1 MKRLWGVAFLL
12 LWAVFCRPKGAECS
26 VVVAGPPEW
35 LADAIRGSI
44 IAVMKEMPS
53 YELKDQERLLA
64 MVSERIFEGYRVNA
78 LRIAGKD
85 DVFIELIPVKAN
97 SWEADVTFPK
107 LYPPCDEWFRLD
119 SSGMKEEILS
129 LLQGVPV
136 EALRWADEVFLK
148 EVRNIASS
156 RLPGW
161 EPHVMV
167 SKKDEC
173 YAVELSFTASQDL
186 VLAIDAHVFSRSLPS
201 FWQYDMREKLLE
213 SLSPFIGIPVGWAA
227 KHERDVERVV
237 NERLKDTRLSGT
249 ARIEVESQ
257 FVSSKIAKANVN
269 VESKRYTLNVWGAAY
284 AGTEDK
290 STELGLHFGRKA
302 QPLHSWDIEL
312 YGEAVMLLDDGD
324 SEERLG
330 FRWSP
335 YKNFWLGA
343 ERELEEDKTW
353 YRLWIEGGLKA
364 FYAWWRHSDEHENN
378 AALGYRFTEHLSL
391 ELYIDERDDDEVSIR
406 AVGNF

>member
-1 MKRLWGVAFLL
+1 MKRLWGAAFLL
-12 LWAVFCRPKGAECS
+12 LLAVFCRPKGAECS
-26 VVVAGPPEW
+26 VIVTGPPEW
-35 LADAIRGSI
+35 LTGAIKGSI
-44 IAVMKEMPS
+44 VAVMDEMPS
-53 YELKDQERLLA
+53 YEIKDQERLLT
-64 MVSERIFEGYRVNA
+64 MVSERIFEGYKVNA
-78 LRIAGKD
+78 LHITGKD
-85 DVFIELIPVKAN
+85 DVFIELVPVKIA
-97 SWEADVTFPK
+97 SWKADVVCPK
-107 LYPPCDEWFRLD
+107 LSSPCDEWFSLD
-119 SSGMKEEILS
+119 ALGMEEEVLEILW
-129 LLQGVPV
+129 GVPV
-136 EALRWADEVFLK
+136 EALRWADEAFLK
-148 EVRNIASS
+148 EVRKKTSP

-161 EPHVMV
+161 EPHIMV
-167 SKKDEC
+167 SRKDDS
-173 YAVELSFTASQDL
+173 YVVELSFTASQDL
-186 VLAIDAHVFSRSLPS
+186 VLAIDTHVFSRSLPS

-213 SLSPFIGIPVGWAA
+213 SLTPFIGIPVNWAA
-227 KHERDVERVV
+227 KHEKDIERVV
-237 NERLKDTRLSGT
+237 NERLRDTRFSST
-249 ARIEVESQ
+249 AKIEIDSQ
-257 FVSSKIAKANVN
+257 FVPSKIAKANVD
-269 VESKRYTLNVWGAAY
+269 VESRRYTFNFWGAAY

-312 YGEAVMLLDDGD
+312 YGEAVVFLDDGD

-335 YKNFWLGA
+335 YKQIWLGA

-364 FYAWWRHSDEHENN
+364 FYVWWRYSDEHENN